1 MKTERRITV
10 QDRGFAMVGVAV
22 ALLIVLMM
30 ATLASGYMKDY
41 LKSRQWQLMAAQ
53 TSRFTQAVESYSGRY
68 YAEVHAASTTTKPVT
83 VTVQMLKNTGF
94 LPAGFRDSNSNGQ
107 QLKALLIRNAQHA
120 ELLQGLVMTTGGQ
133 PLPYKALRQISLD
146 ISTGLGGYIRD
157 GRTAVGAMNSWT
169 VPLAGF
175 GTSGGNGHI
184 AVLLSPETLTGARE
198 DSDRLYRFQVNGR
211 PELNKMHTSIDMG
224 GNNLDSAGVVNG
236 RYGNFDVSIVSNGPM
251 TAGSDIRSTGGWII
265 SRHGKGWMD
274 ETHGGGFYMTD
285 NEWIR
290 SLNNKSIYTG
300 GQLKGGSVRSD
311 SDLSAGGI
319 LKLDQVNIVGTWC
332 PQNGAISHDSA
343 GGVLSCQYG
352 RWASTGRMTA
362 FERVNGNNACGQFI
376 YSKAYCPVGKQLI
389 SGGYILSKWSG
400 GHGWNSPDLS
410 MPSPSENAW
419 QIFTGGGVTGG
430 TCMRAVAW
438 CARN

>member
-1 MKTERRITV
+1 MKTETRVTGP
-10 QDRGFAMVGVAV
+10 DRGFAMVGVAA
-22 ALLIVLMM
+22 ALLIVLIM
-30 ATLASGYMKDY
+30 ATMASGYMKDY
-41 LKSRQWQLMAAQ
+41 LKSRQWQLMTAQ

-68 YAEVHAASTTTKPVT
+68 YTQLQAASSTTKPVT
-83 VTVQMLKNTGF
+83 VTVQILKNTGF
-94 LPAGFRDSNSNGQ
+94 LPAGFRDTNSNGQ
-107 QLKALLIRNAQHA
+107 QMKALLIRNAQHA

-157 GRTAVGAMNSWT
+157 GRTATGAMNSWT

-224 GNNLDSAGVVNG
+224 GNNLNSAGVVNG
-236 RYGNFDVSIVSNGPM
+236 RYGNFDVSIVSNGPV

-265 SRHGKGWMD
+265 SRHGRGWMD

-285 NEWIR
+285 NEWIL

-311 SDLSAGGI
+311 GDLSAGGV
-319 LKLDQVNIVGTWC
+319 LKLDQTNYAGTWC
-332 PQNGAISHDSA
+332 PQNGAISHDSS
-343 GGVLSCQYG
+343 GGILSCKYG
-352 RWASTGRMTA
+352 RWQ
-362 FERVNGNNACGQFI
+362 N
-376 YSKAYCPVGKQLI
+376 VGKTTWKVGGTFTVWPGQTQDLGRFKLCINTYRIDGREMALTQLI
-389 SGGYILSKWSG
+389 PTDA
-400 GHGWNSPDLS
+400 PDDDGN
-410 MPSPSENAW
+410 MNWRAYN
-419 QIFTGGGVTGG
+419 G
-430 TCMRAVAW
+430 TQYYAYYMGIHCFI
-438 CARN
+438 

>member
-1 MKTERRITV
+1 
-10 QDRGFAMVGVAV
+10 MVGVAA
-22 ALLIVLMM
+22 ALLIVLIM
-30 ATLASGYMKDY
+30 ATMASGYMQDY

-68 YAEVHAASTTTKPVT
+68 YAEVQAVSTTTKPVT
-83 VTVQMLKNTGF
+83 VTAQMLKNTGF
-94 LPAGFRDSNSNGQ
+94 LPAGFRDTNSNGQ

-120 ELLQGLVMTTGGQ
+120 ELLQGLVITTDGQ

-146 ISTGLGGYIRD
+146 ISAGLGGYIRD

-224 GNNLDSAGVVNG
+224 GNNLNSAGVVNG
-236 RYGNFDVSIVSNGPM
+236 RYGNFDVSVVSNGPV
-251 TAGSDIRSTGGWII
+251 TAGGDIRSTGGWII
-265 SRHGKGWMD
+265 SRHGRGWMD

-285 NEWIR
+285 NEWIL

-311 SDLSAGGI
+311 GDLSAGGI
-319 LKLDQVNIVGTWC
+319 LKLDQVNVAGTRC
-332 PQNGAISHDSA
+332 PQKGAISYDSS
-343 GGVLSCQYG
+343 GGILTCQYG
-352 RWASTGRMTA
+352 LWAASGKVTD
-362 FERVNGNNACGQFI
+362 FEMVNGNNACGKYI
-376 YSKAYCPVGKQLI
+376 ESKAYCPAGKQLI
-389 SGGYILSKWSG
+389 SGGYVLSKWSG
-400 GHGWNSPDLS
+400 GSGWNTPDLS
-410 MPSPSENAW
+410 IPSPSENAW
-419 QIFTGGGVTGG
+419 KIYTGGGVTGG
-430 TCMRAVAW
+430 TCMQAIAW

>member
-1 MKTERRITV
+1 MKRERRITGP
-10 QDRGFAMVGVAV
+10 DSGFAMMSVAV
-22 ALLIVLMM
+22 ALLIVMMM
-30 ATLASGYMKDY
+30 ATMASGYMSDY

-53 TSRFTQAVESYSGRY
+53 TNRFTQAVESYAGRY
-68 YAEVHAASTTTKPVT
+68 YTNALASATTTRPVT
-83 VTVQMLKNTGF
+83 ITAQMLKNTGF
-94 LPAGFRDSNSNGQ
+94 LPAGFRETNSNGQ

-120 ELLQGLVMTTGGQ
+120 EVLQGLVITTGGQ

-146 ISTGLGGYIRD
+146 ISAGLGGYIRD
-157 GRTAVGAMNSWT
+157 GRTATGAMNSWT

-224 GNNLDSAGVVNG
+224 GNNLNSIGVVNG
-236 RYGNFDVSIVSNGPM
+236 KYGNFDVSVVSNGPV
-251 TAGSDIRSTGGWII
+251 TAGGDIRSTGGWII
-265 SRHGKGWMD
+265 SRHGRGWMD

-311 SDLSAGGI
+311 SDLSAGGV
-319 LKLDQVNIVGTWC
+319 LKLDKTSYAGTWC
-332 PQNGAISHDSA
+332 PETGAISHDS
-343 GGVLSCQYG
+343 
-352 RWASTGRMTA
+352 
-362 FERVNGNNACGQFI
+362 
-376 YSKAYCPVGKQLI
+376 
-389 SGGYILSKWSG
+389 SGGIL
-400 GHGWNSPDLS
+400 
-410 MPSPSENAW
+410 
-419 QIFTGGGVTGG
+419 
-430 TCMRAVAW
+430 
-438 CARN
+438 

>member
-1 MKTERRITV
+1 
-10 QDRGFAMVGVAV
+10 MVGVAA
-22 ALLIVLMM
+22 ALLIVLIM
-30 ATLASGYMKDY
+30 ATMASGYMQDY

-68 YAEVHAASTTTKPVT
+68 YAEVQAASTTTKPVT
-83 VTVQMLKNTGF
+83 VTAQMLKNTGF
-94 LPAGFRDSNSNGQ
+94 LPAGFRDTNSNGQ

-120 ELLQGLVMTTGGQ
+120 ELLQGLVITTDGQ

-146 ISTGLGGYIRD
+146 ISAGLGGYIRD

-224 GNNLDSAGVVNG
+224 GNNLNSAGVVNG
-236 RYGNFDVSIVSNGPM
+236 RYGNFDVSIVSNGPV
-251 TAGSDIRSTGGWII
+251 TAGGDIRSTGGWII
-265 SRHGKGWMD
+265 SRHGRGWMD

-290 SLNNKSIYTG
+290 SLNNKNIYTG

-311 SDLSAGGI
+311 GDLSAGGI
-319 LKLDQVNIVGTWC
+319 LKLDQVNVAGTWC
-332 PQNGAISHDSA
+332 PQKGAISYDSS
-343 GGVLSCQYG
+343 GGILTCQYG
-352 RWASTGRMTA
+352 LWAASGKVTDFGM
-362 FERVNGNNACGQFI
+362 VNGNNACGKYI
-376 YSKAYCPVGKQLI
+376 ESKAYCPAGKQLI
-389 SGGYILSKWSG
+389 SGGYVLSKWSG
-400 GHGWNSPDLS
+400 GSGWNTPDLS
-410 MPSPSENAW
+410 IPSPSENAW
-419 QIFTGGGVTGG
+419 KIYTGGGVTGG
-430 TCMRAVAW
+430 TCMQAIAW